1 MDTNKFSKAYVAYP
15 FTEEAMAFSDTS
27 GLPIYDITIG
37 ITNPDKNYKI
47 SRKNL
52 PFFTFEYVIEGKGE
66 IVKNGVKMPV
76 IKGDT
81 YLLLENDSIEY
92 HSIPS
97 APMRKLWINFKCDY
111 MAKMLESYNL
121 TTGVYKADTESLFKN
136 LLYYS
141 KSDKPFFEIYSA
153 IADCIHNI
161 VITVALSQKTSNINE
176 AYYIKE
182 YLLSAVYKKISLEE
196 VSKTLNMSESNVIRV
211 FKKSFGITPY
221 EFLINA
227 KIDAAKLLLSTSAM
241 SVKEIADRIK
251 ITDEHYFSSV
261 FYKKTGLRPTAYR
274 KAQKVN
280 I

>member
-1 MDTNKFSKAYVAYP
+1 MSTDKFSKALVAYP

-27 GLPIYDITIG
+27 GLPIHDITIG

-66 IVKNGVKMPV
+66 LVKNGVKMPV
-76 IKGDT
+76 VKGDT
-81 YLLLENDSIEY
+81 YILTLNDSIEY
-92 HSIPS
+92 RSIPS
-97 APMRKLWINFKCDY
+97 SPMRKLWINFKCDY
-111 MAKMLESYNL
+111 MEKMLEGYNL
-121 TTGVYKADTESLFKN
+121 TTGVYKADTGSLFEN

-161 VITVALSQKTSNINE
+161 VIKVALSKKLNVLIE
-176 AYYIKE
+176 AHYIKE

-196 VSKTLNMSESNVIRV
+196 LSKSLNMSESNVIRI
-211 FKKSFGITPY
+211 FKKNFGVTPY

-227 KIDAAKLLLSTSAM
+227 KIDAAKLLLSSSAM

>member
-1 MDTNKFSKAYVAYP
+1 MSTDKFSKALVAYP

-27 GLPIYDITIG
+27 GLPIHDITIG

-66 IVKNGVKMPV
+66 LVKNGVKMPV
-76 IKGDT
+76 VKGDT
-81 YLLLENDSIEY
+81 YILTQNDSIEY
-92 HSIPS
+92 RSIPS
-97 APMRKLWINFKCDY
+97 SPMRKLWINFKCDY
-111 MAKMLESYNL
+111 MEKMLEGYNL
-121 TTGVYKADTESLFKN
+121 TTGVYKADTGSLFEN

-161 VITVALSQKTSNINE
+161 VIKVALSKKLNVLSE
-176 AYYIKE
+176 AHYIKE

-196 VSKTLNMSESNVIRV
+196 LSKSLNMSESNVIRI
-211 FKKSFGITPY
+211 FKKNFGVTPY

-227 KIDAAKLLLSTSAM
+227 KIDAAKLLLSSSAM